1 MMMGTSD
8 YGDMRQMESLIAS
21 AEFPVSPG
29 QFDGRFVQF
38 GQLLLQLTDQRFPVT
53 VLAEPG
59 ESRVVPASR
68 QLADAPNEGFPL
80 PLGCPASTAPLVLA
94 LHERNPRHSDP
105 EG

>member
-38 GQLLLQLTDQRFPVT
+38 GQLLR
-53 VLAEPG
+53 
-59 ESRVVPASR
+59 
-68 QLADAPNEGFPL
+68 
-80 PLGCPASTAPLVLA
+80 
-94 LHERNPRHSDP
+94 
-105 EG
+105 